1 MVKFLIILLAA
12 YLTGALPLHLWA
24 LGRPPSHFTLHRRET
39 FLVIVIDLVK
49 GMAATLFGLAL
60 GGWLGAC
67 LGAILVVV
75 GSMYSAFLGFRGGYG
90 LSVAAGALLI
100 LSPMLILFGIIVY
113 FISLL
118 ATRYLFISTLLTT
131 IAMMILG
138 LVLATHFY
146 ALAVIF
152 IIGCLIFL
160 RTKPKWRRVRRKIEP
175 PYRFKNPFRR
185 IN

>member
-1 MVKFLIILLAA
+1 MKFLIIMVAA

-24 LGRPPSHFTLHRRET
+24 LGRSPSHFTLHRREI
-39 FLVIVIDLVK
+39 FLVIVVDLVK
-49 GMAATLFGLAL
+49 GMAVTLFGLAL
-60 GGWLGAC
+60 GGWPGAC
-67 LGAILVVV
+67 LAAILVVV
-75 GSMYSAFLGFRGGYG
+75 GSMYSVFLGFRGGYG

-113 FISLL
+113 VISLL

-131 IAMMILG
+131 IAMILLG

-146 ALAVIF
+146 ALVAILIV
-152 IIGCLIFL
+152 GGLIFL